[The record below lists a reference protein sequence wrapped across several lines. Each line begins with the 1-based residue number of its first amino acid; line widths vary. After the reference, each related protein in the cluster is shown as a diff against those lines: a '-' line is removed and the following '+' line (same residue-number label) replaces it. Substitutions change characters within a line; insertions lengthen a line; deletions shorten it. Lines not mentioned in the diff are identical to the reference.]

1 MTLRV
6 IIYRLGVIPL
16 LLLLCI
22 LAACSQQ
29 DLDQEE
35 QGMVSLKVLASP
47 GTRTGEGGTA
57 TATLPPKE
65 TNIFDLSIFI
75 FNSNGDVIGF
85 TSKDFSDGKPTAVVV
100 KTRKATGC
108 SVYAVANA
116 KTLNNGT
123 SPFDGVSTLSV
134 FKTKYL
140 SFADAKAPN
149 NANCLLMMGV
159 SSDFDTSSASSA
171 SPATITLKRLASRI
185 DYTIAVNNDQ
195 TTGFPIVVD
204 SYQLCNVPNA
214 TFYTHNDMANPT
226 LPDANIYQNFS
237 EQKTP
242 VNSWDPNPTVSYEQ
256 YVYAN
261 PAKDKTHAT
270 YLLIKAHAQ
279 ASSSNTAKIWE
290 SVFKVY
296 LKEVKQGEALMTTQ
310 YQILP
315 NYHYTVNITIQG
327 SASAAGGGVI
337 TSYSAYPFFSG
348 GNLDRWND
356 QWNNNNGQVNKDLE

>member
-29 DLDQEE
+29 DLDQEK

-47 GTRTGEGGTA
+47 GTKAGEGGTA
-57 TATLPPKE
+57 TATLPAKE
-65 TNIFDLSIFI
+65 TDIFDLSIFI

-85 TSKDFSDGKPTAVVV
+85 TSKDFRDGKPTAVVV

-116 KTLNNGT
+116 KTLNKGI

-134 FKTKYL
+134 FQAKYL

-149 NANCLLMMGV
+149 NDKCLLMMGV

-185 DYTIAVNNDQ
+185 DYTITVKNDNA
-195 TTGFPIVVD
+195 TTFPIVVD
-204 SYQLCNVPNA
+204 SYQLCNVPTSTLYQQSDFTKPSMPSSTVFANFDKVPTSISSVAAA
-214 TFYTHNDMANPT
+214 TSSTSAGPY
-226 LPDANIYQNFS
+226 
-237 EQKTP
+237 
-242 VNSWDPNPTVSYEQ
+242 

-261 PAKDKTHAT
+261 GNTDPDPNSSKGT
-270 YLLIKAHAQ
+270 YLDIHAYSEVQ
-279 ASSSNTAKIWE
+279 GADGTKYTVWE
-290 SVFKVY
+290 SNFRVNMPGNRV
-296 LKEVKQGEALMTTQ
+296 
-310 YQILP
+310 LP
-315 NYHYTVNITIQG
+315 NYHYKIDIVING
-327 SASAAGGGVI
+327 SVKGKDGGVI
-337 TSYSAYPFFSG
+337 TTYKVCPFFSG

>member
-16 LLLLCI
+16 LLLLCF

-47 GTRTGEGGTA
+47 NTKAGEGGTA
-57 TATLPPKE
+57 TATLPAKE
-65 TNIFDLSIFI
+65 TDIFDLSIFI

-85 TSKDFSDGKPTAVVV
+85 TSKDFSDGKPTTAVVV

-134 FKTKYL
+134 FQTKYL

-149 NANCLLMMGV
+149 KDKCLLMMGV
-159 SSDFDTSSASSA
+159 SLNFDTSSASSA
-171 SPATITLKRLASRI
+171 SPATIKLKRLASRI
-185 DYTIAVNNDQ
+185 DYTIAVNNDNA
-195 TTGFPIVVD
+195 TSFPIVVD
-204 SYQLCNVPNA
+204 SYQLRNVP
-214 TFYTHNDMANPT
+214 TST
-226 LPDANIYQNFS
+226 LFLQSNF
-237 EQKTP
+237 
-242 VNSWDPNPTVSYEQ
+242 PNPSMPHSKDFADFDKVSTSISSVAAKTSAGTY

-261 PAKDKTHAT
+261 TDPSKETFLD
-270 YLLIKAHAQ
+270 IQAHSEVQGAGGTKYTVWK
-279 ASSSNTAKIWE
+279 SN
-290 SVFKVY
+290 FQ
-296 LKEVKQGEALMTTQ
+296 VKMPDNRV
-310 YQILP
+310 LP
-315 NYHYTVNITIQG
+315 NYHYKIDIVINGSITGQN
-327 SASAAGGGVI
+327 GGVI
-337 TSYSAYPFFSG
+337 TTYKAYPYFSG
-348 GNLDRWND
+348 SILNPWDANENRDLDL
-356 QWNNNNGQVNKDLE
+356 Q

>member
-16 LLLLCI
+16 LLLLCV

-47 GTRTGEGGTA
+47 GTKAGEGGTA
-57 TATLPPKE
+57 TATLPDKE
-65 TNIFDLSIFI
+65 TDIFDLSIFI

-108 SVYAVANA
+108 SVYAIANA
-116 KTLNNGT
+116 KTLNNGE

-140 SFADAKAPN
+140 SFTDANAPN

-159 SSDFDTSSASSA
+159 SSNFDTSSAGS
-171 SPATITLKRLASRI
+171 ATITLKRLASRI
-185 DYTIAVNNDQ
+185 DYTITVNNDQ

-204 SYQLCNVPNA
+204 SYQLCNVPTSTWYQQSDFTSPSMPSST
-214 TFYTHNDMANPT
+214 TFADLDKVSTSISSVAAPT
-226 LPDANIYQNFS
+226 SAGTY
-237 EQKTP
+237 
-242 VNSWDPNPTVSYEQ
+242 

-261 PAKDKTHAT
+261 NGTSKET
-270 YLLIKAHAQ
+270 YLDIQAHSEVRGADGTKYTVWK
-279 ASSSNTAKIWE
+279 SNFQVKMPDG
-290 SVFKVY
+290 KV
-296 LKEVKQGEALMTTQ
+296 K
-310 YQILP
+310 P
-315 NYHYTVNITIQG
+315 NYHYKIDIVING
-327 SASAAGGGVI
+327 SVTGKNGGVI
-337 TSYSAYPFFSG
+337 TTYKAYPFFSD

-356 QWNNNNGQVNKDLE
+356 KWDGDKGQVKIDLE

>member
-57 TATLPPKE
+57 TATLPAKE
-65 TNIFDLSIFI
+65 TAIYDLSIFI
-75 FNSNGDVIGF
+75 FNSKGDVIGF
-85 TSKDFSDGKPTAVVV
+85 TSKDFSDGKPTAVDV

-108 SVYAVANA
+108 SVYAIANA
-116 KTLNNGT
+116 KTLNKNGT

-149 NANCLLMMGV
+149 NDKCLLMMGV
-159 SSDFDTSSASSA
+159 SSNFDTSSASSA

-185 DYTIAVNNDQ
+185 DYTITVKNDNA
-195 TTGFPIVVD
+195 TTFPIVVD
-204 SYQLCNVPNA
+204 SYQLCNVPTS
-214 TFYTHNDMANPT
+214 TFYQQSDFTSPSMPSSTVFADLDKVPT
-226 LPDANIYQNFS
+226 SISSGAA
-237 EQKTP
+237 
-242 VNSWDPNPTVSYEQ
+242 PTSAGTY

-261 PAKDKTHAT
+261 NGTSKET
-270 YLLIKAHAQ
+270 YLDIQAHSEVQGADGTIYTVWM
-279 ASSSNTAKIWE
+279 SNFQVKMPDG
-290 SVFKVY
+290 KV
-296 LKEVKQGEALMTTQ
+296 K
-310 YQILP
+310 P
-315 NYHYTVNITIQG
+315 NYHYKIDIVING
-327 SASAAGGGVI
+327 SVTGKNGGVI
-337 TSYSAYPFFSG
+337 TKYEAYPYFSG
-348 GNLDRWND
+348 SILNPWGTNENRDLDL
-356 QWNNNNGQVNKDLE
+356 Q

>member
-47 GTRTGEGGTA
+47 GTKAGEGGTA
-57 TATLPPKE
+57 TATLPAKE

-85 TSKDFSDGKPTAVVV
+85 TSKDFSDGNPTAVVV

-108 SVYAVANA
+108 SVYAIANA
-116 KTLNNGT
+116 KTLNKGT

-140 SFADAKAPN
+140 SFTDAKAPN
-149 NANCLLMMGV
+149 DDNFLLMMGV
-159 SSDFDTSSASSA
+159 SSGFDTSSASFA

-185 DYTIAVNNDQ
+185 DYTITVNNDE
-195 TTGFPIVVD
+195 TTKFPIVVD
-204 SYQLCNVPNA
+204 SYQLCNVPTS
-214 TFYTHNDMANPT
+214 TFYQQSDFTNPSMPSST
-226 LPDANIYQNFS
+226 TFADLD
-237 EQKTP
+237 K
-242 VNSWDPNPTVSYEQ
+242 VPTSISSGAAATSSTSAGPY

-261 PAKDKTHAT
+261 ANTVPDPSKAKGT
-270 YLLIKAHAQ
+270 YLDIWAHSEVQGAGTKYTVWK
-279 ASSSNTAKIWE
+279 SN
-290 SVFKVY
+290 FKVEMPDG
-296 LKEVKQGEALMTTQ
+296 KVK
-310 YQILP
+310 P
-315 NYHYTVNITIQG
+315 NYHYKIDIVINGSVNG
-327 SASAAGGGVI
+327 KNGGVI
-337 TSYSAYPFFSG
+337 TKYEAYPYFSG
-348 GNLDRWND
+348 SIPTLNQWQSEPDRNLDL
-356 QWNNNNGQVNKDLE
+356 Q

>member
-47 GTRTGEGGTA
+47 GTKAGEGGTA
-57 TATLPPKE
+57 TATLPDKE
-65 TNIFDLSIFI
+65 TDIFDLSIFI

-85 TSKDFSDGKPTAVVV
+85 TSQDFSDGKPTAVVV

-134 FKTKYL
+134 FQAKYL
-140 SFADAKAPN
+140 SFTDANAPD

-159 SSDFDTSSASSA
+159 SSGFDTSSASSA

-185 DYTIAVNNDQ
+185 DYTIAVNNDNA
-195 TTGFPIVVD
+195 TGFPIVVD
-204 SYQLCNVPNA
+204 SYQLRNVPTSTLYQQSDFTNPSMPSS
-214 TFYTHNDMANPT
+214 TVFANFAKVPT
-226 LPDANIYQNFS
+226 SISSGAA
-237 EQKTP
+237 
-242 VNSWDPNPTVSYEQ
+242 PTSAGTY

-261 PAKDKTHAT
+261 ANTDPDPNSSKGT
-270 YLLIKAHAQ
+270 YLDIWAHSEVQGADGTKYTVWK
-279 ASSSNTAKIWE
+279 SNFQVKMPDG
-290 SVFKVY
+290 KV
-296 LKEVKQGEALMTTQ
+296 K
-310 YQILP
+310 P
-315 NYHYTVNITIQG
+315 NYHYKIDIVING
-327 SASAAGGGVI
+327 SVTGKNGGVI
-337 TSYSAYPFFSG
+337 TTYNAYPYFSG
-348 GNLDRWND
+348 STLNPWGTNENRDLDL
-356 QWNNNNGQVNKDLE
+356 Q

>member
-57 TATLPPKE
+57 TATLPAKE
-65 TNIFDLSIFI
+65 TDIFDLSIFI

-85 TSKDFSDGKPTAVVV
+85 TSQDFNDGKPTAVVV

-108 SVYAVANA
+108 SVYAIANA
-116 KTLNNGT
+116 KTLNNGK

-149 NANCLLMMGV
+149 DDKCLLMMGV
-159 SSDFDTSSASSA
+159 SSNFDTSSA

-204 SYQLCNVPNA
+204 SYQLCNVPTSTLFLQSDFTSPSMPLSKDFA
-214 TFYTHNDMANPT
+214 DFDKVSTSISSVAAPT
-226 LPDANIYQNFS
+226 SAGTY
-237 EQKTP
+237 
-242 VNSWDPNPTVSYEQ
+242 

-261 PAKDKTHAT
+261 NGTSEET
-270 YLLIKAHAQ
+270 YLDIQAHSEVQ
-279 ASSSNTAKIWE
+279 GTGTKYTVWKSN
-290 SVFKVY
+290 FQ
-296 LKEVKQGEALMTTQ
+296 VKMPGNHV
-310 YQILP
+310 LP
-315 NYHYTVNITIQG
+315 NYHYKIDIVING
-327 SASAAGGGVI
+327 SVTGKDGGVI
-337 TSYSAYPFFSG
+337 TTYNAYPYFSG
-348 GNLDRWND
+348 SILNPWGPNE
-356 QWNNNNGQVNKDLE
+356 NKDLDLQ

>member
-1 MTLRV
+1 
-6 IIYRLGVIPL
+6 
-16 LLLLCI
+16 
-22 LAACSQQ
+22 
-29 DLDQEE
+29 
-35 QGMVSLKVLASP
+35 MVSLKVLASP
-47 GTRTGEGGTA
+47 GTKAGEGGTA
-57 TATLPPKE
+57 TATLPAKE

-85 TSKDFSDGKPTAVVV
+85 TSQDFNDGKPTAVVV

-108 SVYAVANA
+108 SVYAIANA
-116 KTLNNGT
+116 KTLNNGK

-140 SFADAKAPN
+140 SFADAKALD
-149 NANCLLMMGV
+149 NASCLLMMGV
-159 SSDFDTSSASSA
+159 RSDFDTSSAGS
-171 SPATITLKRLASRI
+171 ATITLKRLASRI
-185 DYTIAVNNDQ
+185 DYTITVNNEES
-195 TTGFPIVVD
+195 TGFPIVID

-214 TFYTHNDMANPT
+214 IFYTHNDMANPT

-242 VNSWDPNPTVSYEQ
+242 VNSWDSNPTVSYVQ
-256 YVYAN
+256 YVNAN
-261 PAKDKTHAT
+261 PATAETNAT

-296 LKEVKQGEALMTTQ
+296 LKEVKQGGALMTTQ

-315 NYHYTVNITIQG
+315 NYHYTVNITIKG
-327 SASAAGGGVI
+327 SKVTADNGVVC
-337 TSYSAYPFFSG
+337 TAYPFFSNG
-348 GNLDRWND
+348 SLQGWTSDEKDIDFKYEGN
-356 QWNNNNGQVNKDLE
+356 

>member
-16 LLLLCI
+16 LLLLCF
-22 LAACSQQ
+22 LAACSQL

-47 GTRTGEGGTA
+47 GTKAGEGGTA
-57 TATLPPKE
+57 TATLPAKE
-65 TNIFDLSIFI
+65 TDIFDLSIFI

-85 TSKDFSDGKPTAVVV
+85 TSQDFSDGKPTAVVV

-134 FKTKYL
+134 FKAKYL
-140 SFADAKAPN
+140 SFTDANAPD

-159 SSDFDTSSASSA
+159 SSGFDTSSASSA

-185 DYTIAVNNDQ
+185 DYTIAVNNDNA
-195 TTGFPIVVD
+195 TGFPIVVD
-204 SYQLCNVPNA
+204 SYQLRNVPTSTLFLQSDFTSPSMPSSMTFADFDKVSTPIPSVAAA
-214 TFYTHNDMANPT
+214 TSAGTY
-226 LPDANIYQNFS
+226 
-237 EQKTP
+237 
-242 VNSWDPNPTVSYEQ
+242 

-261 PAKDKTHAT
+261 DGTSKET
-270 YLLIKAHAQ
+270 YLDIQAHSEVQGAGGTKYTVWK
-279 ASSSNTAKIWE
+279 SN
-290 SVFKVY
+290 FKV
-296 LKEVKQGEALMTTQ
+296 EMPGKQV
-310 YQILP
+310 LP
-315 NYHYTVNITIQG
+315 NYHYKIDIVING
-327 SASAAGGGVI
+327 SVTGKNGGVI
-337 TSYSAYPFFSG
+337 TKYEAYPYFSG
-348 GNLDRWND
+348 SILKPWQPEETDRNLDL
-356 QWNNNNGQVNKDLE
+356 Q

>member
-47 GTRTGEGGTA
+47 GTKAGEGGTA
-57 TATLPPKE
+57 TATLPAKE

-85 TSKDFSDGKPTAVVV
+85 TSKDFPNGEPTAVDV
-100 KTRKATGC
+100 KTRKAKGC

-116 KTLNNGT
+116 KTLNNGK
-123 SPFDGVSTLSV
+123 SPFDGVSILSV

-140 SFADAKAPN
+140 SFADAKALD
-149 NANCLLMMGV
+149 NASCLLMMGV
-159 SSDFDTSSASSA
+159 SSNFDTSSASS
-171 SPATITLKRLASRI
+171 ATITLKRLASRI

-204 SYQLCNVPNA
+204 SYQLCNVPTSTLFQQSDFTNNPSMPSGSTSTSLYQSQGSIVSTAAGA
-214 TFYTHNDMANPT
+214 T
-226 LPDANIYQNFS
+226 
-237 EQKTP
+237 KTY
-242 VNSWDPNPTVSYEQ
+242 SC
-256 YVYAN
+256 YVYTNTDASY
-261 PAKDKTHAT
+261 KT
-270 YLLIKAHAQ
+270 YLLINAHSAVTG
-279 ASSSNTAKIWE
+279 SDGRTIYKVWN
-290 SVFKVY
+290 SVFRVNMPDV
-296 LKEVKQGEALMTTQ
+296 VK
-310 YQILP
+310 P
-315 NYHYTVNITIQG
+315 NMHYTVNITIKG
-327 SASAAGGGVI
+327 SANTSGVGGVI
-337 TSYSAYPFFSG
+337 TTYNAYPYFSG
-348 GNLDRWND
+348 STLNPWQSETDRNLDL
-356 QWNNNNGQVNKDLE
+356 Q

>member
-16 LLLLCI
+16 LLLLCF
-22 LAACSQQ
+22 LAACSQL

-47 GTRTGEGGTA
+47 GTKAGEGGTA
-57 TATLPPKE
+57 TATLPAKE
-65 TNIFDLSIFI
+65 TDIFDLSIFI

-85 TSKDFSDGKPTAVVV
+85 TSQDFSDGKPTAVVV

-134 FKTKYL
+134 FKAKYL

-149 NANCLLMMGV
+149 DDKCLLMMGV
-159 SSDFDTSSASSA
+159 SSGFDTSSASSA

-185 DYTIAVNNDQ
+185 DYTIAVNNDNA
-195 TTGFPIVVD
+195 TGFPIVVD
-204 SYQLCNVPNA
+204 SYQLRNVPTSTLFLQSDFTSPSMPLSKDFADFDKVSTSISSVAPA
-214 TFYTHNDMANPT
+214 TSAGTY
-226 LPDANIYQNFS
+226 
-237 EQKTP
+237 
-242 VNSWDPNPTVSYEQ
+242 

-261 PAKDKTHAT
+261 TDTSNET
-270 YLLIKAHAQ
+270 YLDIQAHSEVQ
-279 ASSSNTAKIWE
+279 GTGTKYTVWKSNFR
-290 SVFKVY
+290 VNMPGNHV
-296 LKEVKQGEALMTTQ
+296 
-310 YQILP
+310 LP
-315 NYHYTVNITIQG
+315 NYHYKIDIVINGSVNG
-327 SASAAGGGVI
+327 KDGGVI
-337 TSYSAYPFFSG
+337 TTYEAYPYFSG
-348 GNLDRWND
+348 SILNPWGPNE
-356 QWNNNNGQVNKDLE
+356 NKDLDLQ

>member
-16 LLLLCI
+16 LLLLCV

-47 GTRTGEGGTA
+47 GTKAGEGGTA
-57 TATLPPKE
+57 TATLPAKE
-65 TNIFDLSIFI
+65 TAIFDLSIFI

-85 TSKDFSDGKPTAVVV
+85 TSKDFSDDNPTTAVDV

-108 SVYAVANA
+108 SVYAIANA
-116 KTLNNGT
+116 KTLNNGK

-134 FKTKYL
+134 FKAKYL

-149 NANCLLMMGV
+149 NANCLLMQGV
-159 SSDFDTSSASSA
+159 SSGFDTSSASSA

-185 DYTIAVNNDQ
+185 DYTITVNNDQ

-204 SYQLCNVPNA
+204 SYQLCNVPTSTLYQQSDFTSPSMPSSPTFADFDEVSTPISSVA
-214 TFYTHNDMANPT
+214 TPT
-226 LPDANIYQNFS
+226 SAGTY
-237 EQKTP
+237 
-242 VNSWDPNPTVSYEQ
+242 

-261 PAKDKTHAT
+261 NGTSKET
-270 YLLIKAHAQ
+270 YLDIQAHSEVQGAGTKYTVWK
-279 ASSSNTAKIWE
+279 SNFQVKMPDG
-290 SVFKVY
+290 KV
-296 LKEVKQGEALMTTQ
+296 K
-310 YQILP
+310 P
-315 NYHYTVNITIQG
+315 NYHYKIDIVINGSVTGKNGGFITK
-327 SASAAGGGVI
+327 
-337 TSYSAYPFFSG
+337 YNAYPYFSG
-348 GNLDRWND
+348 SILKPWQPEETDRNLDL
-356 QWNNNNGQVNKDLE
+356 Q

>member
-16 LLLLCI
+16 LLLLCF
-22 LAACSQQ
+22 LAACSQL

-47 GTRTGEGGTA
+47 GTKAGEGGTA
-57 TATLPPKE
+57 TATLPAKE
-65 TNIFDLSIFI
+65 TDIFDLSIFI

-85 TSKDFSDGKPTAVVV
+85 TSQDFSDGKPTAVVV

-140 SFADAKAPN
+140 SFTDANAPN
-149 NANCLLMMGV
+149 TDKCLLMMGGV
-159 SSDFDTSSASSA
+159 SSGFDTSSASSS

-185 DYTIAVNNDQ
+185 DYTIAVNNDNA
-195 TTGFPIVVD
+195 TGFPIVVD
-204 SYQLCNVPNA
+204 SYQLRNVPISTLFLQSDFTSPSMPSSTTFADFDKVSTPIPSVAPA
-214 TFYTHNDMANPT
+214 TSAGTY
-226 LPDANIYQNFS
+226 
-237 EQKTP
+237 
-242 VNSWDPNPTVSYEQ
+242 

-261 PAKDKTHAT
+261 NGTSKET
-270 YLLIKAHAQ
+270 YLDIQAHSEVQ
-279 ASSSNTAKIWE
+279 GTGTKYTVWKSN
-290 SVFKVY
+290 FQ
-296 LKEVKQGEALMTTQ
+296 VKMPGNHV
-310 YQILP
+310 LP
-315 NYHYTVNITIQG
+315 NYHYKIDIVING
-327 SASAAGGGVI
+327 SVTGKDGGVI
-337 TSYSAYPFFSG
+337 TTYNAYPYFSG
-348 GNLDRWND
+348 STLNPWGTNENRDLDL
-356 QWNNNNGQVNKDLE
+356 Q

>member
-57 TATLPPKE
+57 TATLPAKE
-65 TNIFDLSIFI
+65 TDIFDLSIFI

-85 TSKDFSDGKPTAVVV
+85 TSQDFNDGKPTAVVV

-134 FKTKYL
+134 FQAKYL
-140 SFADAKAPN
+140 SFTDANAPD

-159 SSDFDTSSASSA
+159 SSGFDTSSASSA

-185 DYTIAVNNDQ
+185 DYTIAVNNDNA
-195 TTGFPIVVD
+195 TGFPIVVD
-204 SYQLCNVPNA
+204 SYQLCNVPTSTLYQQSDFTNPSMPSS
-214 TFYTHNDMANPT
+214 TVFANFAKVPT
-226 LPDANIYQNFS
+226 SISSGAA
-237 EQKTP
+237 
-242 VNSWDPNPTVSYEQ
+242 PTSAGTY

-261 PAKDKTHAT
+261 ANTDPDPNSSKGT
-270 YLLIKAHAQ
+270 YLDIWAHSEVQGADGTKYTVWK
-279 ASSSNTAKIWE
+279 SNFQVKMPDG
-290 SVFKVY
+290 KV
-296 LKEVKQGEALMTTQ
+296 K
-310 YQILP
+310 P
-315 NYHYTVNITIQG
+315 NYHYKIDIVING
-327 SASAAGGGVI
+327 SVTGKNGGVI
-337 TSYSAYPFFSG
+337 TTYNAYPYFSG
-348 GNLDRWND
+348 SILNPWGTNENRDLDL
-356 QWNNNNGQVNKDLE
+356 Q